1 MRCLTDE
8 FQLRRFN
15 YLLYLLVH
23 WPSDMVSLADHESAT
38 MQCFAQDW
46 SECSAELRK
55 AELEESQEDCFRKAL
70 ADLNGQKA
78 CAGDCR

>member
-1 MRCLTDE
+1 ME
-8 FQLRRFN
+8 
-15 YLLYLLVH
+15 
-23 WPSDMVSLADHESAT
+23 SLADHESAT

-78 CAGDCR
+78 CAGDCH